1 MGVTTVMFCDE
12 RHPRFL
18 KRWRFMKEKDIEKRL
33 REEVKKAGGLCLK
46 FTPASW
52 SGAPDRLILFPGGK
66 IFFVELKRP
75 GEEPRPLQKVRIRK
89 LREMGFHAEVLD
101 NVDRIPGL
109 IGDCKSDWKYTCTDD
124 LKFVDDTSGGDAGA
138 KT

>member
-1 MGVTTVMFCDE
+1 
-12 RHPRFL
+12 
-18 KRWRFMKEKDIEKRL
+18 MKEKDIEKRL

-52 SGAPDRLILFPGGK
+52 SGAPDRLILFPGGRV
-66 IFFVELKRP
+66 FFVELKRP

-109 IGDCKSDWKYTCTDD
+109 IGACKSDWKYTCTDD

>member
-18 KRWRFMKEKDIEKRL
+18 KRWRFMKEKDIERKL
-33 REEVKKAGGLCLK
+33 REEVRKSGGLCLK

-52 SGAPDRLILFPGGK
+52 SGAPDRLLLFPGGK
-66 IFFVELKRP
+66 IAFVEVKRP
-75 GEEPRPLQKVRIRK
+75 GEEARPLQKVRIRK

-101 NVDRIPGL
+101 NPNRIPEL
-109 IGDCKSDWKYTCTDD
+109 IADCKGGCKLGDD
-124 LKFVDDTSGGDAGA
+124 KSGVAEAVAKDGGGADA
-138 KT
+138 